1 MAIVDYAEWFR
12 QQMQRQGMGGMPGA
26 TGSLATPGTYQGGYK
41 PEKWG
46 EQRKELVQT
55 GTGALQGAAQGAS
68 AGASAGPK
76 GAVIGAIV
84 GGTLGATKGIAR
96 EAREGWDAAKAG
108 DSQSITQNPW
118 MYANP
123 AFVVTAP
130 LAGWSLARRK
140 LGLSKDVDPL
150 DWTVRGIRDVF
161 GGPQT
166 RIEEKRWDRL
176 KEFGFQVP
184 KWAEGERNKKFD
196 VVRKELPPDFV
207 GYDAEGNWV
216 NNKFARSRNEAD
228 LTPTDISQ
236 SAAMFENFGKV
247 YQAASQQ
254 TKDAMANIALQNK
267 LIQEQKGTL
276 NIAWNEDAY
285 KQAADILMQDKQAQ
299 DYMAKQPKQYVS
311 PFVFNEQ
318 TNRFEDTRTQPK

>member
-12 QQMQRQGMGGMPGA
+12 QQQQRQGMGGMPGA
-26 TGSLATPGTYQGGYK
+26 VGSLTSPGTYQGYK

-46 EQRKELVQT
+46 EQRKELLQT
-55 GTGALQGAAQGAS
+55 GTGALQGAAQGAA

-76 GAVIGAIV
+76 GAIIGAIV
-84 GGTLGATKGIAR
+84 GGTLGASKGMAR

-108 DSQSITQNPW
+108 DSQSIAQNPW
-118 MYANP
+118 LYVTP
-123 AFVVTAP
+123 AAMFTAP

-161 GGPQT
+161 GGAQT

-176 KEFGFQVP
+176 KDYGFQVP
-184 KWAEGERNKKFD
+184 KWAQGDRSKKFD
-196 VVRKELPPDFV
+196 VVRQDLPPDYV
-207 GYDAEGNWV
+207 GYDKEGNWV
-216 NNKFARSRNEAD
+216 NNKFAQTRSEAD
-228 LTPTDISQ
+228 LTPTDVAQ
-236 SAAMFENFGKV
+236 SAAMFENFGKP
-247 YQAASQQ
+247 YEAASQQ

-276 NIAWNEDAY
+276 DIAWNQDLY
-285 KQAADILMQDKQAQ
+285 KQASDILMQDKQAQ
-299 DYMAKQPKQYVS
+299 DYLAKQPRMYVS
-311 PFVFNEQ
+311 KLKFKGME
-318 TNRFEDTRTQPK
+318 